1 MIESIFIQNFGIVE
15 ETSFT
20 PQSGFNVITGETGAG
35 KSMIV
40 GAISLLLGNRSSGI
54 LIPDPNRKAV
64 LEMTVLI
71 DEITVN
77 EVFNKYDIDFSNP
90 LVIRREISPNG
101 RSRSFIND
109 SLVPLTALSE
119 LSSKI
124 VDLSEQHENLSLN
137 KADMRL
143 QMIDDFAQNEN
154 FREEYL
160 LKFNVYQQLKL
171 KRNQIEKLLKNA
183 KTDFDFVQFQLSEL
197 IELNYQMG
205 EQSELEQE
213 LELLLHAEEIKNA
226 LFQAVQII
234 DSDSTGLLDRLNEV
248 VNALRQ
254 ASKHYQNSVEIVSR
268 FENIRIDV
276 KELLNDIE
284 RDFEKI
290 EVDPQR
296 LIVVENRLSSIYRLV
311 AKHQLVKGD
320 DLIFLREKFSG
331 EVANLDVLE
340 QELEKIDRELQIA
353 FTEFK
358 LAANNLSKSRQMVVQ
373 ELTNSIWLKLSELA
387 MPDAKFQINLCNLE
401 VPTELGQDEVEFLF
415 SANKGIIP
423 QPLSKV
429 ASGGELSRLMLAIKS
444 VIGLRKKLPTL
455 IFDEIDT
462 GISGETAQRVG
473 VMMRHLAEAAQ
484 LIVISHLPQ
493 IAAKANSHYLVEKQI
508 KGDTTMTLL
517 RFLEHADRVQI
528 IATMLSGDRS
538 SESARQTALE
548 MLGADI

>member
-64 LEMTVLI
+64 LEMTVSI

-320 DLIFLREKFSG
+320 DL
-331 EVANLDVLE
+331 
-340 QELEKIDRELQIA
+340 
-353 FTEFK
+353 
-358 LAANNLSKSRQMVVQ
+358 
-373 ELTNSIWLKLSELA
+373 
-387 MPDAKFQINLCNLE
+387 
-401 VPTELGQDEVEFLF
+401 
-415 SANKGIIP
+415 
-423 QPLSKV
+423 
-429 ASGGELSRLMLAIKS
+429 
-444 VIGLRKKLPTL
+444 
-455 IFDEIDT
+455 
-462 GISGETAQRVG
+462 
-473 VMMRHLAEAAQ
+473 
-484 LIVISHLPQ
+484 
-493 IAAKANSHYLVEKQI
+493 
-508 KGDTTMTLL
+508 
-517 RFLEHADRVQI
+517 
-528 IATMLSGDRS
+528 
-538 SESARQTALE
+538 
-548 MLGADI
+548 